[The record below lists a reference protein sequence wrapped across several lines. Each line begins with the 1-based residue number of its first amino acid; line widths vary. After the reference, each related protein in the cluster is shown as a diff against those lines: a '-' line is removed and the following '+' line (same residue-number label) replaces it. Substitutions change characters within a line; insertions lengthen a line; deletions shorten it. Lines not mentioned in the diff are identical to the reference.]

1 MTKMNWIPLT
11 QVDQLS
17 DMVAT
22 SSQKPILIFKHSTTC
37 SISNTSLNRLE
48 RNWNPAEMPV
58 ETYYLD
64 LLNYRSISRQIADQF
79 EVEHQSPQVLIIQ
92 NGKSI
97 YDASH
102 FNIDYTEL
110 KKQVGKLV
118 AN

>member
-17 DMVAT
+17 DVVAT
-22 SSQKPILIFKHSTTC
+22 SSQKPVLIFKHSTTC

-64 LLNYRSISRQIADQF
+64 LLNYRAISRQIADQF
-79 EVEHQSPQVLIIQ
+79 DVEHQSPQVLIIQ

-110 KKQVGKLV
+110 KKQVAHLV